1 VNSSLTPSPDK
12 PFDISIAGEG
22 LKNLGENTTLGAS
35 FLVMAIIGGAV
46 ITPMIGWIAMTTHS
60 MATALVAV
68 LICFM
73 VVIYFSFFGSR
84 LSKLPHEPRT
94 EYALPSR

>member
-1 VNSSLTPSPDK
+1 
-12 PFDISIAGEG
+12 
-22 LKNLGENTTLGAS
+22 
-35 FLVMAIIGGAV
+35 
-46 ITPMIGWIAMTTHS
+46 MIGWIAMTTHS